1 MYRNLD
7 DVQEL
12 LKNLMTGE
20 KKKAY
25 YRDYFVKYIRKQ
37 EQFLY
42 PSNDKNT
49 DKDKDAKAGN
59 VGTDES
65 IFG

>member
-1 MYRNLD
+1 
-7 DVQEL
+7 
-12 LKNLMTGE
+12 MTGE

-25 YRDYFVKYIRKQ
+25 YRDYFVNYIRKQ

-49 DKDKDAKAGN
+49 DKDKDTKAGN
-59 VGTDES
+59 MGTDES